1 MYFFSHQNISLARSG
16 AVALF
21 VLLLNLPLAFAQNN
35 AQNNSNAEAEKNPV
49 LSYQSVIGTYQSYQ
63 DQPVSSW
70 REINDEVGKIGGWR
84 AYAREASE
92 SETSQSEADQA
103 ELKDKHDALPAK
115 KGSSKLQG
123 GSHE

>member
-21 VLLLNLPLAFAQNN
+21 VSLLNLPFAFAQNN
-35 AQNNSNAEAEKNPV
+35 SDAEKEKNPD
-49 LSYQSVIGTYQSYQ
+49 LPYQSVLGTYQSYQ

-92 SETSQSEADQA
+92 SEASQSEAGQA
-103 ELKDKHDALPAK
+103 EVKDKHDALPAK